1 MKLRLV
7 LLLAT
12 IILAVLVYIV
22 RTRIDLS
29 YRPRRP
35 RPSHTFF
42 PLSHSSLSSEAKPG
56 PTPSHTF
63 SPLSHSSLS
72 SKATPVS
79 SCCSI
84 AAGRKLADLCP
95 SNEGLYTKHSIYGT
109 CSCTDYILCKL
120 VMVIGFSGNHFEE
133 SKDYFGSVHAHLPHT
148 RIIVYDIG
156 LTASQSRT
164 VKSYCNAEVRTF
176 NFSKYPPHTKNLGT
190 YAWKPYVIKEVSE
203 EFEVFTFFDASIRI
217 GPPFIH
223 ILPNLLKFPLLPCS
237 RLDQRAQVFKTTH
250 DGMLKYFKLNMSREK
265 LASLSPTYE
274 SGSLIFWA
282 NDFIKQQ
289 FLPKYVDCAA
299 HIECIAPKG
308 ATVWGCNLRKK
319 VWPRNVYAGCHRF
332 DQSALNAILY
342 RYHSEYIKSLGRMS
356 GSCGITCQ
364 RKPTTKYAKSL
375 CINN

>member
-1 MKLRLV
+1 
-7 LLLAT
+7 
-12 IILAVLVYIV
+12 
-22 RTRIDLS
+22 
-29 YRPRRP
+29 
-35 RPSHTFF
+35 
-42 PLSHSSLSSEAKPG
+42 
-56 PTPSHTF
+56 
-63 SPLSHSSLS
+63 
-72 SKATPVS
+72 
-79 SCCSI
+79 
-84 AAGRKLADLCP
+84 
-95 SNEGLYTKHSIYGT
+95 
-109 CSCTDYILCKL
+109 
-120 VMVIGFSGNHFEE
+120 MVIGFSSNHFEE

-164 VKSYCNAEVRTF
+164 VKSYCNTEVRKF
-176 NFSKYPPHTKNLGT
+176 NFNKYPPHTKNLGT

-237 RLDQRAQVFKTTH
+237 RLGERAQVFKTTH
-250 DGMLKYFKLNMSREK
+250 DGMLKYFKVNMSREK

-274 SGSLIFWA
+274 SGSLIFLA

-299 HIECIAPKG
+299 HVECIAPKG
-308 ATVWGCNLRKK
+308 ATQRGCKYKKK

-342 RYHSEYIKSLGRMS
+342 HYYSEYIKSLGRMS
-356 GSCGITCQ
+356 GSCGISIQ
-364 RKPTTKYAKSL
+364 RKPTAKYIL
-375 CINN
+375 CINT

>member
-1 MKLRLV
+1 MMKFKLV
-7 LLLAT
+7 GIFLIVAT
-12 IILAVLVYIV
+12 ILGVFYII
-22 RTRIDLS
+22 RPRIDLS
-29 YRPRRP
+29 YRP
-35 RPSHTFF
+35 
-42 PLSHSSLSSEAKPG
+42 KP
-56 PTPSHTF
+56 TRTS

-84 AAGRKLADLCP
+84 AAGRKVADLCP
-95 SNEGLYTKHSIYGT
+95 SNEDLTKVQQHSINGT

-120 VMVIGFSGNHFEE
+120 VMVIGFSSNHFEE

-156 LTASQSRT
+156 LTAFQSRT
-164 VKSYCNAEVRTF
+164 VKSYCNTEVRKF

-217 GPPFIH
+217 GPSFIQ
-223 ILPNLLKFPLLPCS
+223 ILPNLLKFPLIPCS
-237 RLDQRAQVFKTTH
+237 RLGKGHQVFRSTH
-250 DGMLKYFKLNMSREK
+250 DGMLKYFELNMSREK
-265 LASLSPTYE
+265 LVNLSPTYE

-282 NDFIKQQ
+282 NDFIKEQ
-289 FLPKYVDCAA
+289 FLPKYVDCGA

-308 ATVWGCNLRKK
+308 ASVWGCNFKRL
-319 VWPRNVYAGCHRF
+319 NAGCHRF

-342 RYHSEYIKSLGRMS
+342 RYFSEYIKSLGRMS
-356 GSCGITCQ
+356 TSCGITC
-364 RKPTTKYAKSL
+364 RRSPTTKYAKSL
-375 CINN
+375 CINNY

>member
-1 MKLRLV
+1 MSEVMFDSTRKLGVFLIIT
-7 LLLAT
+7 T
-12 IILAVLVYIV
+12 ILGVFYFV
-22 RTRIDLS
+22 RPRIDPP
-29 YRPRRP
+29 YRPKP
-35 RPSHTFF
+35 RPTFSRPF
-42 PLSHSSLSSEAKPG
+42 SHSSLSSEA
-56 PTPSHTF
+56 TP
-63 SPLSHSSLS
+63 
-72 SKATPVS
+72 TPVS

-95 SNEGLYTKHSIYGT
+95 SNKDLTKVQQHSINGT

-120 VMVIGFSGNHFEE
+120 VMVIGFSSNHFEE

-156 LTASQSRT
+156 LTAFQSKT
-164 VKSYCNAEVRTF
+164 VKSYCNTEVRKF
-176 NFSKYPPHTKNLGT
+176 NFGKCPPHARNLRT

-237 RLDQRAQVFKTTH
+237 RFDVKGAQVFRSTH
-250 DGMLKYFKLNMSREK
+250 DGMLNYFKMNTSREI
-265 LASLSPTYE
+265 LVNLSPTFE

-282 NDFIKQQ
+282 NDFIKEQ

-308 ATVWGCNLRKK
+308 AS
-319 VWPRNVYAGCHRF
+319 VWPCNFKKLYADCHRF
-332 DQSALNAILY
+332 DQSALNVILY
-342 RYHSEYIKSLGRMS
+342 HYFSEYIKSLGRMS
-356 GSCGITCQ
+356 ASCGITVQ